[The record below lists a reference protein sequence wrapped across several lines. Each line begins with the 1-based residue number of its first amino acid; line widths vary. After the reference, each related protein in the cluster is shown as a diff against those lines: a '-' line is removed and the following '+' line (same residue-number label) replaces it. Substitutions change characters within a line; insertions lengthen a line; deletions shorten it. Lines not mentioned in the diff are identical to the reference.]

1 MPQYVKRLKPSVYL
15 QDSLVSAAMH
25 HNLNNGIYINGLNV
39 S

>member
-1 MPQYVKRLKPSVYL
+1 MPQYVKMLKPSVYL
-15 QDSLVSAAMH
+15 QDSLVSADRR